1 MKKQMPN
8 ILLVIIVLVNLLFMS
23 MYVGNNGLGRFIS
36 TTGVVFLA
44 IGVVVFIFFLSIDPG
59 YGWVKS
65 IDLRKNYILI
75 FTSLAICMVGAVLIV
90 IGQHRHELHLET
102 LAEVKRCQGLQAGNV
117 AEVLKKDW
125 YSLRDRQIH
134 GALTVYLFQ
143 KKSNR
148 NNYKIVASVNS
159 EKSTQ
164 ELDSLTISSETIPQP
179 LSLDWQECVCPGV
192 FEKDVSIDFERNQQ
206 LNQQVQFDLLMTMSE
221 DVCAEPAVAGSI
233 TNIQLTLQN
242 QPVAVR

>member
-36 TTGVVFLA
+36 TTGIVFLA
-44 IGVVVFIFFLSIDPG
+44 IGIVVFIFFLSIDPG
-59 YGWVKS
+59 YGWVQS

-75 FTSLAICMVGAVLIV
+75 FTSLAICMAGVVLIV

-102 LAEVKRCQGLQAGNV
+102 MAEMERCQGLQAGNV

-125 YSLRDRQIH
+125 YSLRDRQNH
-134 GALTVYLFQ
+134 GALSVYLFQ

-148 NNYKIVASVNS
+148 NNYKIIASVNS
-159 EKSTQ
+159 QNSTQ
-164 ELDSLTISSETIPQP
+164 ELDSLTVSSEVIPQP
-179 LSLDWQECVCPGV
+179 LTLDWQECACPGV
-192 FEKDVSIDFERNQQ
+192 FEKDVSVDFERNQQ
-206 LNQQVQFDLLMTMSE
+206 PDEQVQVDLLLTMR
-221 DVCAEPAVAGSI
+221 VGVGAEPAVAGSKS
-233 TNIQLTLQN
+233 NIQLTLQN
-242 QPVAVR
+242 QTAAIR